1 VSCRNVSNSLV
12 PWLDR
17 NINCRVGSGEDF
29 IGGLSNAIIGLKKG
43 EKAMFGVSPRLAYTS
58 SGADMNNRKRPGSW
72 VVVEV
77 EIVKVKSESS
87 KEKKKE
93 KKEKSS
99 TAHEEDHS
107 HAQTQQPAAPQQS
120 PGSPQSDVTA
130 RMAKL
135 SAQGGGQ
142 RMAPV
147 VTGTD
152 LRRSFHENDPQYQQ
166 QQQQQQ
172 QHHHHHQPAQEYAQQ
187 QQQQQQQQPP
197 QQNYSQPPQ
206 QHQQHQQQAYQQ
218 QAPQQ
223 QHSQQPQQQQQQQQ
237 QHHPHQQQ
245 QHNNSNQYAV
255 ALVEG
260 QGVRS
265 YYADNNFNNNNFG
278 QQNNPYQNQYP
289 GNQSNL
295 YKAPNIFNSGSSG
308 NNAFGSNQ
316 NGINN
321 SPSGGKLSD
330 QQFAQLQQM
339 LSQLQ
344 TGVVQV

>member
-1 VSCRNVSNSLV
+1 LILHVSCKKLEELNLSYNRIRFLDPLPTTLTMLDISCNWIDSPTTFRTLSRNHRLHTLDISGNHVANVKNIEWNIKTLV
-12 PWLDR
+12 PGLLKCQIIYDR
-17 NINCRVGSGEDF
+17 MLVKRRT
-29 IGGLSNAIIGLKKG
+29 
-43 EKAMFGVSPRLAYTS
+43 SPKFKHPPATHSPSTSTNQYAYQ
-58 SGADMNNRKRPGSW
+58 
-72 VVVEV
+72 
-77 EIVKVKSESS
+77 
-87 KEKKKE
+87 
-93 KKEKSS
+93 
-99 TAHEEDHS
+99 H
-107 HAQTQQPAAPQQS
+107 QQ
-120 PGSPQSDVTA
+120 
-130 RMAKL
+130 
-135 SAQGGGQ
+135 
-142 RMAPV
+142 
-147 VTGTD
+147 
-152 LRRSFHENDPQYQQ
+152 H
-166 QQQQQQ
+166 QQ

-289 GNQSNL
+289 GNQSNM
-295 YKAPNIFNSGSSG
+295 YNAPNNFNSGSSG